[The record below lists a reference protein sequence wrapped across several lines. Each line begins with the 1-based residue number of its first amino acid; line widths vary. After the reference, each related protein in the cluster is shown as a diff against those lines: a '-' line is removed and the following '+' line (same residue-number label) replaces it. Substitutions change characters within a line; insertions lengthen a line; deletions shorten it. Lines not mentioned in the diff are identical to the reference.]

1 VHRPVRASVRLS
13 VVLAFALQAAAWAAC
28 RQAPQQRPITIADNV
43 VTVQNASTEQWQNVE
58 VWLNYHYR
66 VTTPSMPAGQRLGI
80 PLNVFVAGF
89 GQRFDVRRQVVQTIQ
104 VKATTG
110 SGSPVDL
117 MFGRGPRR

>member
-1 VHRPVRASVRLS
+1 MRRGACAVARLFVLLAVALPVAVG
-13 VVLAFALQAAAWAAC
+13 AAC
-28 RQAPQQRPITIADNV
+28 HNEKPPRPITVADNV
-43 VTVQNASTEQWQNVE
+43 VTVENATSEEWQGVE

-104 VKATTG
+104 VKAKAK
-110 SGSPVDL
+110 SGVPVDL
-117 MFGRGPRR
+117 MFGSGPRR